1 MENEKSLQ
9 IFNYQGKTVRTV
21 VVNGVVWFFATDV
34 CAFLGLKNVSQAT
47 SRVKEKHKCV
57 LTIGKELNNNTIMS
71 SESIPGNPNK
81 LGIDEPGVYQLI
93 FASRKA
99 EAETFQDWIY
109 EDVLPSIRKTGS
121 YSIQP
126 APILP
131 SALSKHAQANEDR
144 VPHHLFD
151 LGCELTRELPGH
163 PNFRSAQLP
172 DDADLLNS
180 VRQGFWNDRHKLGI
194 PDEARV
200 QYNHVTPSGR
210 VIKAYAYSIEYLH
223 NFRQWLH
230 KNYLEERFLVYLRNR
245 ARRIAL
251 HPKQKQIRVSD
262 VHLLSRR
269 GVA

>member
-34 CAFLGLKNVSQAT
+34 CAFLHIKNVSQAM
-47 SRVKEKHKCV
+47 SRIKEKHKCI
-57 LTIGKELNNNTIMS
+57 LTIGKELNNNTIIS
-71 SESIPGNPNK
+71 SDSIPGNPNK
-81 LGIDEPGVYQLI
+81 LGIDEPGVYKLI

-99 EAETFQDWIY
+99 EAEAFQDWIY

-131 SALSKHAQANEDR
+131 SALSKHADANEGR

-151 LGCELTRELPGH
+151 LGCELSRELPGN

-194 PDEARV
+194 PDSARV
-200 QYNHVTPSGR
+200 QYDHVTPSGR
-210 VIKAYAYSIEYLH
+210 VTKVYAYSIEYLH
-223 NFRQWLH
+223 TFRQWLH
-230 KNYLEERFLVYLRNR
+230 KNYLEARFLVYLRNR
-245 ARRIAL
+245 AKRVAAQA
-251 HPKQKQIRVSD
+251 KQKQIRGSD
-262 VHLLSRR
+262 VQLLPQS
-269 GVA
+269 GAA